1 MLKSKL
7 SQIISN
13 PKIFNTKN
21 LCILLIIILVLPVI
35 AYSTIRFGLSKDNI
49 SYPNKDHSHFRI
61 KYIYQGQE
69 ENFASPRYQ
78 VDYTKDVCGGT
89 LTTSPLHFHDNKTD
103 YQHNHWTKTTGG
115 QFFKFYGL
123 NMIGGLD
130 SYMGFKLDELP
141 KITPVPIHSVSLPKP
156 RTIDRLWIYSGVE
169 INGKWSVKNRTIDEF
184 VNQDMETFFGVES
197 QVRKDEEKYGTKKSF
212 LNNLNDLI
220 GNNIQAQAHN
230 GEEHKTLDE
239 ATKHAM
245 ETKERELTSER
256 NNQPISATTQSSS
269 SNVSPISSQNSLS
282 KIEIE
287 NKTKLKSETSLEEL
301 KSINNFLGDVVIFVQ
316 QSEPTNEQVQTRF
329 QSMIKLEKSVC
340 GG

>member
-78 VDYTKDVCGGT
+78 VDYVKDVCGGT

-130 SYMGFKLDELP
+130 GYMGFKLDELP
-141 KITPVPIHSVSLPKP
+141 KITPVPIHSISLPKP
-156 RTIDRLWIYSGVE
+156 RAIDKFWVYSGVE
-169 INGKWSVKNRTIDEF
+169 VDGKWSVKNRSIDEF

-212 LNNLNDLI
+212 LNNLNGLI
-220 GNNIQAQAHN
+220 SNNIQAQAHN

-239 ATKHAM
+239 ATRHAM
-245 ETKERELTSER
+245 ETKEKELTSER
-256 NNQPISATTQSSS
+256 NNQPISATIQLNSSS
-269 SNVSPISSQNSLS
+269 ISSISPQNL
-282 KIEIE
+282 E
-287 NKTKLKSETSLEEL
+287 TKPQTSLEEL

-316 QSEPTNEQVQTRF
+316 QSEPTNEQIQTRF

>member
-13 PKIFNTKN
+13 TKIFNTKN
-21 LCILLIIILVLPVI
+21 LCILLIIILVLPI
-35 AYSTIRFGLSKDNI
+35 MAYSTIRFGLSKDNI

-69 ENFASPRYQ
+69 EDFGSPRYQ
-78 VDYTKDVCGGT
+78 TDYAKDVCGGT

-103 YQHNHWTKTTGG
+103 YQHTHWTRMTGG

-130 SYMGFKLDELP
+130 SHMGFKLDELP
-141 KITPVPIHSVSLPKP
+141 KITLVPIHSVSLPKP
-156 RTIDRLWIYSGVE
+156 RSIDKLWVYSGVE
-169 INGKWSVKNRTIDEF
+169 VDGKWSVKNRTIDEF

-197 QVRKDEEKYGTKKSF
+197 QVRKDEEKYGAKKSF
-212 LNNLNDLI
+212 LNNLNGLVS
-220 GNNIQAQAHN
+220 NNIQLQAHD

-256 NNQPISATTQSSS
+256 NNQPISQVVSTNS
-269 SNVSPISSQNSLS
+269 SNINSISSQNILP
-282 KIEIE
+282 KLD
-287 NKTKLKSETSLEEL
+287 NKTEPKPETSLEEL

-316 QSEPTNEQVQTRF
+316 QSEPTNEQIKTRF